1 MKNSIKDPNFDPLEN
16 VPLTRSSNLRTQKGS
31 TQKEMLR
38 LIFKINSET
47 NELSMI
53 PDNKDLID
61 MKNSKVF
68 VYLAEEFTDE
78 KRYKEWV
85 DWSEYSPN

>member
-1 MKNSIKDPNFDPLEN
+1 
-16 VPLTRSSNLRTQKGS
+16 
-31 TQKEMLR
+31 MLR
-38 LIFKINSET
+38 LLFKINSET

-78 KRYKEWV
+78 RRYKEWV